1 MGPANGHLVRASP
14 VAVTHAQPL
23 CHEVEIINDNDDY
36 GADRGDGRDDYDRG
50 YHIDDGDLKIISGN
64 GFVDEL

>member
-1 MGPANGHLVRASP
+1 MGPPNGHLVRASP
-14 VAVTHAQPL
+14 VAVTHAEPL

-36 GADRGDGRDDYDRG
+36 GRDGRDDYDRG
-50 YHIDDGDLKIISGN
+50 DHIDDGDLKIISGN